1 MKKLAILF
9 LAGILLSFSTTAQQ
23 DDPGSAKTGQ
33 ILQPCIDFG
42 IGYIPDKE
50 YQVVTISGAVNNW
63 YLKRFGA
70 FVMAEMNF
78 DTPALVVGPTVSI
91 NHFSYVFTGIDLFTS
106 RGMFAQSFKEARK
119 DFGVGFYIKQLVTLK
134 IAYSF
139 NAGPRA
145 EIGLR
150 FPLGS

>member
-9 LAGILLSFSTTAQQ
+9 LAGIMLSFSTTAQQ
-23 DDPGSAKTGQ
+23 DDPGSTRTSQ
-33 ILQPCIDFG
+33 ILEPCIDFG

-50 YQVVTISGAVNNW
+50 YQVVTISSAVNNW

-70 FVMAEMNF
+70 YAMAEMNF
-78 DTPALVVGPTVSI
+78 DTPAILIGPTVSI
-91 NHFSYVFTGIDLFTS
+91 NHFSYVYFGIDFLTS
-106 RGMFAQSFKEARK
+106 RGLFALNFKDSRK
-119 DFGVGFYIKQLVTLK
+119 DFGVGFYIKELITLK
-134 IAYSF
+134 VAYSF

-150 FPLGS
+150 FPLGR

>member
-1 MKKLAILF
+1 MKKLAIL
-9 LAGILLSFSTTAQQ
+9 LLSGVLIISTSLLSSAQ
-23 DDPGSAKTGQ
+23 SEKTQ
-33 ILQPCIDFG
+33 QELQTCIDFG
-42 IGYIPDKE
+42 VGYIPDKE
-50 YQVVTISGAVNNW
+50 YQKVTVSTAINNL

-70 FVMAEMNF
+70 FTMVELNF
-78 DTPALVVGPTVSI
+78 YRPAVIIGPTVSI
-91 NHFSYVFTGIDLFTS
+91 NHFSYVFTGMDFFTS
-106 RGMFAQSFKEARK
+106 RGLASQTFKGSRK

-150 FPLGS
+150 FPLGQ